1 MDEST
6 RQEALFRY
14 TVLGTLLAR
23 VLERGELKRGL
34 EERAAQ
40 TWVDAKGRRRTI
52 AAKTLEEWFYKYQR
66 HGFDGLMPAPRNDR
80 GKIRCLSPDAQELII
95 AMKREDPGRSAALIA
110 RELIGAGILERG
122 RGHLSAIRRLLK
134 NEGLSGPCFELERP
148 ERRRWQA
155 TTCGEL
161 WQGDALH
168 GPTLHD
174 PSAGRKVRV
183 KVFALIDDRS
193 RLVTYACAF
202 FNETQQAFLT
212 VLLAAVLRRG
222 IPKALLLDNHGSFT
236 GSDVQL
242 ACAQLRIRLLYTR
255 PHDGPAKGKIE
266 RWWRTLRGDV
276 LDRLEKDAIAS
287 LDDLNVRLS
296 AYIEGDYNQRPHS
309 AHGGRSPL
317 GVWEDDAEAIR
328 WVEDPRAVA
337 RRFHVTLTRRVRNDS
352 TCQIHGSTYEV
363 PGHLRG
369 QTIEINHDLLHPDRF
384 WLRDGDTQVPLR
396 PVDPEHNGR
405 TPRRRGPCPDRDQ
418 PKTGLN
424 PVEDLLRRFTR
435 PKDRKDSSDA

>member
-122 RGHLSAIRRLLK
+122 CGHLSAIRRLLK

-168 GPTLHD
+168 GPALHD

-183 KVFALIDDRS
+183 KVRGKYVRVQVS
-193 RLVTYACAF
+193 
-202 FNETQQAFLT
+202 
-212 VLLAAVLRRG
+212 VLPESG
-222 IPKALLLDNHGSFT
+222 ITDPSPK
-236 GSDVQL
+236 
-242 ACAQLRIRLLYTR
+242 
-255 PHDGPAKGKIE
+255 
-266 RWWRTLRGDV
+266 
-276 LDRLEKDAIAS
+276 
-287 LDDLNVRLS
+287 
-296 AYIEGDYNQRPHS
+296 
-309 AHGGRSPL
+309 
-317 GVWEDDAEAIR
+317 
-328 WVEDPRAVA
+328 
-337 RRFHVTLTRRVRNDS
+337 
-352 TCQIHGSTYEV
+352 
-363 PGHLRG
+363 
-369 QTIEINHDLLHPDRF
+369 
-384 WLRDGDTQVPLR
+384 
-396 PVDPEHNGR
+396 
-405 TPRRRGPCPDRDQ
+405 RRRGVLVRRGRGPRRLRP
-418 PKTGLN
+418 GLG
-424 PVEDLLRRFTR
+424 PGMY
-435 PKDRKDSSDA
+435 PQS